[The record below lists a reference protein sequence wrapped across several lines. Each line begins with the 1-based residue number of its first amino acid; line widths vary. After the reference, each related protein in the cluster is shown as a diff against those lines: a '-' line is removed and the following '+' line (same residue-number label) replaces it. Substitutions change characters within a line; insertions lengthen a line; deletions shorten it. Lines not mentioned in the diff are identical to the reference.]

1 MIRWEPMKSKFCKY
15 SFFLGVASITVLY
28 FLVKC
33 A

>member
-1 MIRWEPMKSKFCKY
+1 MIKWDTMKPKFCKY
-15 SFFLGVASITVLY
+15 SFFLGVFSITVLY